1 MMKIS
6 VIIPNY
12 NNENTVKKCIK
23 SIYSQKRNIE
33 IIVVD
38 DFSNDKS
45 IDMIKKDFPEV
56 KVICSKKNKGA
67 AYCRNLGVLKS
78 SGDYITFVDSDVYL
92 KKNCLNELVKS
103 IKYVDISF
111 PTIVYENKSIM
122 YPLTSEE
129 KGYPLVSACFMIKRK
144 SIEKLDEMFD
154 EIYKTFNEDADF
166 FLRCRLFGLKAD
178 YSKKSFAVHINT
190 SKNSENRY
198 YLENKNIAYGIIKFR
213 GLTKYIRFEHPFKVQ
228 ALLKNLVCGIFNFN
242 WFDWSS
248 YKRNRSFLSKIRL
261 LTKKHKKITNKPRI
275 ILLCLFFKAIVWN
288 ILNFNKTL
296 MKRRKLRNLIIR
308 RGI

>member
-12 NNENTVKKCIK
+12 NNENTIKKCVK
-23 SIYSQKRNIE
+23 SIYSQKRDIE
-33 IIVVD
+33 IIVID
-38 DFSNDKS
+38 DYSEDKS
-45 IDMIKKDFPEV
+45 INTIKKNFPEV
-56 KVICSKKNKGA
+56 RLICNKKNKGA

-78 SGDYITFVDSDVYL
+78 SGDYIAFVDSDVYL
-92 KKNCLNELVKS
+92 KKNCLDKMIAS
-103 IKYVDISF
+103 IKNADISF
-111 PTIVYENKSIM
+111 PTIIYENNSIM

-154 EIYKTFNEDADF
+154 ETYMTFNEDADF

-198 YLENKNIAYGIIKFR
+198 YLENKNIMYGIIKFR
-213 GLTKYIRFEHPFKVQ
+213 GLTKDIRFEHPFRVQ
-228 ALLKNLVCGIFNFN
+228 SLLKNLVCGVFNFN

-248 YKRNRSFLSKIRL
+248 YKRNKSFLSKTSL

-296 MKRRKLRNLIIR
+296 LKRKKLRNLIIKR
-308 RGI
+308 EI

>member
-1 MMKIS
+1 MRIS

-12 NNENTVKKCIK
+12 NNENTIKKGIK

-56 KVICSKKNKGA
+56 NVIHNKKNKGA
-67 AYCRNLGVLKS
+67 AYCRNLGILNS
-78 SGDYITFVDSDVYL
+78 SGDYIAFVDSDVYI
-92 KKNCLNELVKS
+92 KKNCLNKMLAS
-103 IKYVDISF
+103 IKNTDISF
-111 PTIVYENKSIM
+111 PTIIYENKSIM
-122 YPLTSEE
+122 YPLTQEE
-129 KGYPLVSACFMIKRK
+129 QKYPMISACFMIKRA
-144 SIEKLDEMFD
+144 SIKKLDEMFD
-154 EIYKTFNEDADF
+154 EAYRTFNEDSDF
-166 FLRCRLFGLKAD
+166 FLRCKLFGLKAG
-178 YSKKSFAVHINT
+178 YSRNAFAVHLHKSHNT
-190 SKNSENRY
+190 EKRY
-198 YLENKNIAYGIIKFR
+198 YLENKNIMYGIIKFK
-213 GLTKYIRFEHPFKVQ
+213 GLIKGIELEHPFKVQ

-248 YKRNRSFLSKIRL
+248 YKRNKSFLSKIRL

-275 ILLCLFFKAIVWN
+275 TLLCLFFKAMVWN
-288 ILNFNKTL
+288 IFNFNKTL